1 MQATLVR
8 KSRTQRLLAP
18 TADSY
23 LPKQHDDGKHQRGRK
38 RCSRG
43 GGGGEDRE
51 YAPSV
56 VTVVLVVIIAHIAD
70 IFVC

>member
-1 MQATLVR
+1 MQAMLVR
-8 KSRTQRLLAP
+8 KSSKERLLAP

-43 GGGGEDRE
+43 GGGEDRE